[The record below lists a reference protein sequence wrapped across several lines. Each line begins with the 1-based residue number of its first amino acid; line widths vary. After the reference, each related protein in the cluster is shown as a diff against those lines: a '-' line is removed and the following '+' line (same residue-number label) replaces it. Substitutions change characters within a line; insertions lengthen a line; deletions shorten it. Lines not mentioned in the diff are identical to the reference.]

1 MGVFFS
7 SIKYNFLFCSLNR
20 AKYHVLKYGTD
31 IGIEG
36 DGKPP
41 LYEESSTGGGS
52 EGGGGDYEAIFSSV
66 SNISWKQGRQLLR
79 E

>member
-1 MGVFFS
+1 M
-7 SIKYNFLFCSLNR
+7 
-20 AKYHVLKYGTD
+20 KYGTD

-41 LYEESSTGGGS
+41 LYEESTTGGGS
-52 EGGGGDYEAIFSSV
+52 EGGGGDDEAIFSSV